1 MPANKRSN
9 GNWGKK
15 QDKQLGDLIR
25 ANIVDHNE
33 RRPAELFR
41 ISQTHF
47 PDFISPGGAGKRA
60 ANQRLRN
67 KLVNYGIDLEN
78 RRGGGEFGVEHV
90 SLFLDKR
97 KTQCAH
103 HCFFSHKNLATK
115 KTCLLV
121 KPPPR
126 PPLPPL
132 PPLPPPQQPQPLPA
146 RSLLRQLIMT
156 QLTFKS

>member
-1 MPANKRSN
+1 MEEAFLFFLSSYWQCTQNILHNNMPANKHSN

-41 ISQTHF
+41 ITQTHF
-47 PDFISPGGAGKRA
+47 PDFISPGDAGKRA

-90 SLFLDKR
+90 SLFLDKH

-121 KPPPR
+121 
-126 PPLPPL
+126 
-132 PPLPPPQQPQPLPA
+132 
-146 RSLLRQLIMT
+146 
-156 QLTFKS
+156 

>member
-25 ANIVDHNE
+25 ANIV
-33 RRPAELFR
+33 AELFR
-41 ISQTHF
+41 ITQTHF
-47 PDFISPGGAGKRA
+47 PDFISPGDAGKRA

-67 KLVNYGIDLEN
+67 KLVNYGLDLNN

-90 SLFLDKR
+90 SLFFDKR
-97 KTQCAH
+97 ETQCAH

-121 KPPPR
+121 
-126 PPLPPL
+126 
-132 PPLPPPQQPQPLPA
+132 
-146 RSLLRQLIMT
+146 
-156 QLTFKS
+156 

>member
-41 ISQTHF
+41 ITQTHF
-47 PDFISPGGAGKRA
+47 PDFISPGDAGKRA
-60 ANQRLRN
+60 ANQRLQN

-78 RRGGGEFGVEHV
+78 RRGGGEFGMCLYFSINPKLNAHITA
-90 SLFLDKR
+90 SFLTR
-97 KTQCAH
+97 IWRRRRHACW
-103 HCFFSHKNLATK
+103 CNLPPALP
-115 KTCLLV
+115 CPPC
-121 KPPPR
+121 PPPSSCPR
-126 PPLPPL
+126 
-132 PPLPPPQQPQPLPA
+132 A
-146 RSLLRQLIMT
+146 ASCA
-156 QLTFKS
+156 S